1 MTQAGRN
8 LRLLPS
14 QKTANYPSLKKRARA
29 CYEPN
34 VPDFSFEKK
43 VGGVV
48 AGVDEVGRGP
58 WAGPVVAA
66 AVILN
71 EDDFPDG
78 LDDSKKLTKRMRE
91 QLYEKIREGAT
102 VGIGQASVEEID
114 ALNILQAS
122 LLAMRRAIVKLGNVP
137 EAILVD
143 GNKSPDCW
151 QPVQCIVKG
160 DSRSFSIAAASIVA
174 KVTRDR
180 IMQDLALTFPA
191 YGWERNAGYGTA
203 EHRDALFLVG
213 ISPHHRKSF
222 APIRKLMTQDNLL
235 TS

>member
-1 MTQAGRN
+1 M
-8 LRLLPS
+8 
-14 QKTANYPSLKKRARA
+14 
-29 CYEPN
+29 
-34 VPDFSFEKK
+34 PDFSFEKQA
-43 VGGVV
+43 GGIV

-58 WAGPVVAA
+58 WAGPVVAS
-66 AVILN
+66 AVILDAGN
-71 EDDFPDG
+71 FPDG
-78 LDDSKKLTKRMRE
+78 LDDSKKLTKRKRE
-91 QLYEKIREGAT
+91 RLFDEIKEAAT
-102 VGIGQASVEEID
+102 VGVGQASVEEID
-114 ALNILQAS
+114 QLNILRAS
-122 LLAMRRAIVKLGNVP
+122 LLAMSRAIAELSSAP

-143 GNKSPDCW
+143 GNEAPDCR

-160 DSRSFSIAAASIVA
+160 DSHSLSIAAASIIA

-180 IMQDLALTFPA
+180 IMQELSLTYPA

-203 EHRDALFLVG
+203 EHRDALSLVG

>member
-1 MTQAGRN
+1 M
-8 LRLLPS
+8 
-14 QKTANYPSLKKRARA
+14 
-29 CYEPN
+29 
-34 VPDFSFEKK
+34 PDFSFEKK
-43 VGGVV
+43 VGGIV

-71 EDDFPDG
+71 KDDFPDG

-91 QLYEKIREGAT
+91 QLYEKIRDGAT
-102 VGIGQASVEEID
+102 VGIGQASVKEID

-122 LLAMRRAIVKLGNVP
+122 LLAMRRAIIELGNVP

-143 GNKSPDCW
+143 GNKSPDCG
-151 QPVQCIVKG
+151 QPVKCIVKG
-160 DSRSFSIAAASIVA
+160 DSRSFSIAAASIIA

>member
-1 MTQAGRN
+1 M
-8 LRLLPS
+8 
-14 QKTANYPSLKKRARA
+14 
-29 CYEPN
+29 
-34 VPDFSFEKK
+34 PDFSFEKQ
-43 VGGVV
+43 VGGIV

-58 WAGPVVAA
+58 WAGPVVAS
-66 AVILN
+66 AVVLDKAN
-71 EDDFPDG
+71 FPDG
-78 LDDSKKLTKRMRE
+78 LDDSKKLTKRKRE
-91 QLYEKIREGAT
+91 FLYDEIMEVAS
-102 VGIGQASVEEID
+102 VGLGLASVEEID

-122 LLAMRRAIVKLGNVP
+122 LLAMSRAIAELGEAP

-143 GNKSPDCW
+143 GNKAPDCR
-151 QPVQCIVKG
+151 QPVQCVVKG
-160 DSRSFSIAAASIVA
+160 DSLSLSIAAASIIA

-180 IMQDLALTFPA
+180 IMRDLALTFPA

-203 EHRDALFLVG
+203 EHRDALSLVG